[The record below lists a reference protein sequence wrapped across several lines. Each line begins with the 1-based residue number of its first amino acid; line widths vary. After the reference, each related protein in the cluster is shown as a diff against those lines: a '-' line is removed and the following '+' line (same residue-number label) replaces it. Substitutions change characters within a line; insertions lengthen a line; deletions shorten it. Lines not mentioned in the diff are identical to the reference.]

1 MMATFFLFILFGVV
15 GGTIGEYAFDQHCI
29 VGTIIGE
36 VIAAVIRLS
45 GGKVLDVFADIG
57 DGLAGGLD

>member
-1 MMATFFLFILFGVV
+1 MATFFLFILFGVV

-29 VGTIIGE
+29 IGTIIGE
-36 VIAAVIRLS
+36 AIAAVIRLS

-57 DGLAGGLD
+57 DCPVGGFD

>member
-1 MMATFFLFILFGVV
+1 MATFFLFILFGGV

-29 VGTIIGE
+29 IGTITGE
-36 VIAAVIRLS
+36 VIAAVIRLF

-57 DGLAGGLD
+57 DCLVGGFD

>member
-1 MMATFFLFILFGVV
+1 MATFFLFGVV
-15 GGTIGEYAFDQHCI
+15 GGIIGEYAFDQHCI
-29 VGTIIGE
+29 IGTIIGE
-36 VIAAVIRLS
+36 AIAAVIRLS